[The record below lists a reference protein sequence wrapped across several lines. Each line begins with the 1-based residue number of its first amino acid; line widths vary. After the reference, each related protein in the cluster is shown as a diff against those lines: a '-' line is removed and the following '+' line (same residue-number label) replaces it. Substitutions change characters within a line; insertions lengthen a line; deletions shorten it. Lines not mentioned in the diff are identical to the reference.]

1 LQNKQENK
9 IQNNSNGFTL
19 IELIIVL
26 VILAILAAFTI
37 PAMLGFVGNSKEKL
51 CESARSDCLRYYQ
64 TQATEKLPITREEAI
79 PILAKAIQNSYG
91 DATIENNVA
100 KGVCPA
106 GGEYNLAECRF
117 EFENGYYRL
126 KEVPC
131 SVHHDKNSSRPN
143 LDKTKS
149 LADKLLEALGLK
161 PSEQEKFISEFYK
174 ENNNALLSV
183 DEIDLKAIFGE
194 DWQEKLYKNPS
205 ELYWRPLT
213 VEVGGKPTYINFAN
227 DKNDGTKGNWAAYI
241 VEVNGVYYR
250 STQKS
255 WNGQAAT
262 TSVAGP
268 SGGTRFN
275 HEDELNKW
283 LLEKGFEKVE

>member
-1 LQNKQENK
+1 MQNKQENK
-9 IQNNSNGFTL
+9 KQNNSNGFTL
-19 IELIIVL
+19 VELIIVL

-91 DATIENNVA
+91 DATVENNVA

-106 GGEYNLAECRF
+106 GGEYNLAECKF
-117 EFENGYYRL
+117 ELENGYYRL

-131 SVHHDKNSSRPN
+131 SVHHDKDSSRPN

-149 LADKLLEALGLK
+149 LADKLLETLGLK
-161 PSEQEKFISEFYK
+161 PSQQEAFISEFYK
-174 ENNNALLSV
+174 ENNNTLLTV
-183 DEIDLKAIFGE
+183 DEIDLKAVFGD

-213 VEVGGKPTYINFAN
+213 VEIDGKATYVNFAN
-227 DKNDGTKGNWAAYI
+227 DINNGTRGNWGAYI
-241 VEVNGVYYR
+241 VEVNGTYYR
-250 STQKS
+250 STQKA
-255 WNGQAAT
+255 WNNQATT

-275 HEDELNKW
+275 NEDELNKW
-283 LLEKGFEKVE
+283 LLEKGFEKVT